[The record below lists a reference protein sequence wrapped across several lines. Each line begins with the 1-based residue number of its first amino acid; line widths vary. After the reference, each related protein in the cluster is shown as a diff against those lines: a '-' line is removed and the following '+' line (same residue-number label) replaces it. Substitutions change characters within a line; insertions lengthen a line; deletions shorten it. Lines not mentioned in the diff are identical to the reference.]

1 MRFKILALLALAAI
15 ATGCDE
21 LDTQTAKIP
30 ETSPPDNSQVN
41 ERDRSGNMKT
51 PLDQGQSSADV
62 ERTAEI
68 RRRILEIPDVSLSA
82 QNVKVI
88 TANGNVTLRG
98 TVASEAEKEA
108 IYRTAVDVAGE
119 DNVMNE
125 LQVPPPKT

>member
-1 MRFKILALLALAAI
+1 MRLRVLLLLSLAAI
-15 ATGCDE
+15 ALGCEEFKMQNGKLPD
-21 LDTQTAKIP
+21 P
-30 ETSPPDNSQVN
+30 SPPDNSRVN
-41 ERDRSGNMKT
+41 DRDRGGELKT

-68 RRRILEIPDVSLSA
+68 RRRILAIPEVSINA

-98 TVASEAEKEA
+98 PVASEAERDA
-108 IYRTAVDVAGE
+108 IYHAAVEVAGE

>member
-1 MRFKILALLALAAI
+1 
-15 ATGCDE
+15 
-21 LDTQTAKIP
+21 
-30 ETSPPDNSQVN
+30 
-41 ERDRSGNMKT
+41 MKT

-68 RRRILEIPDVSLSA
+68 RRRILEIPDVSVSA

-88 TANGNVTLRG
+88 TANGSVTLRG
-98 TVASEAEKEA
+98 SVASEAEKEA

-125 LQVPPPKT
+125 LEVPHQRLRACLQIA